1 MLAGFSVQDTRSD
14 LVVLGTHGRRGL
26 DWLLLDSNAEQVAR
40 IAPVLVMLVRDKR
53 ATAEPGV
60 VSQAVRDASSIP

>member
-1 MLAGFSVQDTRSD
+1 M
-14 LVVLGTHGRRGL
+14 HGRRGL